1 MRSVPILASAD
12 GAARLTQDQE
22 DDADDQHDN
31 ADRPQNADAQDP
43 AQDQQDETKN
53 NHVILL
59 VLFYPGIH
67 CLTQQVADA
76 SLAAEPA
83 AIDTTS
89 EPGDRKAAGG
99 RSQPAGRH
107 KRSGPTSHLPFSMW
121 GEMRSGASTG
131 KNGASTKR
139 AASVP
144 P

>member
-1 MRSVPILASAD
+1 
-12 GAARLTQDQE
+12 LTKDEE
-22 DDADDQHDN
+22 DDPDYQHDN

-59 VLFYPGIH
+59 VLFYPGMH

-89 EPGDRKAAGG
+89 EPGDRKG
-99 RSQPAGRH
+99 RGR
-107 KRSGPTSHLPFSMW
+107 PVT
-121 GEMRSGASTG
+121 TG
-131 KNGASTKR
+131 R
-139 AASVP
+139 AAQEVTPHFSSALQYVGRDAKWGVNRKERGKY
-144 P
+144 